1 MREIFL
7 KKLKTDSADL
17 EEEQIELEIENYDA
31 MSAKI
36 LNGVVSRHPDLEI
49 FDTEITRL
57 YEYKARIAA
66 MKPTSDIAW
75 LKVNSSPLIKE
86 LQTIIN
92 EWIERYT
99 RFLYDNNMQQLN
111 NIQSFIK
118 EVQDGIKTLPKDLKT
133 DRDKTLLTKVM
144 THLRDVNQINKNTN
158 ERFPQLRET
167 ILLLKKHNVDVS
179 VSKGVDL
186 LVTIENARTELED
199 TADNAL
205 GPVKEAILPLQSKE
219 SDNVKLSVRNSALKV
234 LDYRL
239 EFQAALPYSVQ
250 DTSPEVVKKSYD

>member
-7 KKLKTDSADL
+7 KKLKTDSSDL

-86 LQTIIN
+86 L
-92 EWIERYT
+92 
-99 RFLYDNNMQQLN
+99 
-111 NIQSFIK
+111 
-118 EVQDGIKTLPKDLKT
+118 
-133 DRDKTLLTKVM
+133 
-144 THLRDVNQINKNTN
+144 
-158 ERFPQLRET
+158 
-167 ILLLKKHNVDVS
+167 
-179 VSKGVDL
+179 
-186 LVTIENARTELED
+186 
-199 TADNAL
+199 
-205 GPVKEAILPLQSKE
+205 
-219 SDNVKLSVRNSALKV
+219 
-234 LDYRL
+234 
-239 EFQAALPYSVQ
+239 
-250 DTSPEVVKKSYD
+250 